1 MRGQELLDRMELI
14 DPAYVEAANRLPR
27 KKKQTFIRWGAL
39 AACLCLAL
47 VGASLLPKLQN
58 DPALG
63 PEPAPAPNP
72 TEIIERSEEPE
83 VYPEHPILHPGEEGY
98 EEPEPPPEEPD
109 EREHPREIGT
119 ILFNEPTAAM
129 DVCRAYIPGCFTEE
143 LNETELAA
151 VTPDRLAAG
160 MTLSGFARFDGEGRF
175 LSVSLAVQIP
185 SFSNPVSVVFEKGEP
200 LICYIVEGGEVVST
214 VNGTELILYQG
225 SYDEENHWLQAYGTI
240 GDYSITVSYEAAGIS
255 LEQAQADLITVLD
268 CFTCYAGGKPD
279 FSAITAEYIPPYIF
293 EELTFTEAQADSDFG
308 AYMPTALPEGFAE
321 ERFHRHME
329 QNVDYLSGHW
339 SKGWG
344 SDFAD
349 LYWEISFFDKSKQ
362 QRLTAAADTQ
372 NYDLSLYPIPRADSV
387 PEELREIVDNP
398 IFLAE
403 ELTLEVVQARA
414 YKVQDAGDSHGWRMA
429 FSVKYGGIVVEVRSK
444 GIEPDWMYQQLQQL
458 AENNT

>member
-1 MRGQELLDRMELI
+1 MRGQELLDHMNLV
-14 DPAYVEAANRLPR
+14 DPAYVEAADQLPK
-27 KKKQTFIRWGAL
+27 KKKQTVIKWGAL
-39 AACLCLAL
+39 AACLCLTIA
-47 VGASLLPKLQN
+47 GASLLPKLQS

-63 PEPAPAPNP
+63 PKPAPAPNP
-72 TEIIERSEEPE
+72 AETMERGEEPE
-83 VYPEHPILHPGEEGY
+83 VYPEHPILTPGDEGY
-98 EEPEPPPEEPD
+98 EEPAPPPEEPD
-109 EREHPREIGT
+109 EREHPLDPGT
-119 ILFNEPTAAM
+119 FLFNAPTAAM

-200 LICYIVEGGEVVST
+200 LICYVVEGGEAIST
-214 VNGTELILYQG
+214 VNGTELRLYQG
-225 SYDEENHWLQAYGTI
+225 SYDEENHWLQAYGSM
-240 GDYSITVSYEAAGIS
+240 GEYAITVSYDAVGIS
-255 LEQAQADLITVLD
+255 LEQAQDDLITVLH
-268 CFTCYAGGKPD
+268 CFTHKEPD

-293 EELTFTEAQADSDFG
+293 KDLTFAEAQADPDFG
-308 AYMPTALPEGFAE
+308 AYLPTDLPEGFAE
-321 ERFHRHME
+321 ERFHRQME
-329 QNVDYLSGHW
+329 QNVNLLSGFW

-344 SDFAD
+344 SDYAE
-349 LYWEISFFDKSKQ
+349 LSWEISRFDERKQ
-362 QRLTAAADTQ
+362 QRLTATADTQ

-429 FSVKYGGIVVEVRSK
+429 FSVKYGDIVVEVRSK
-444 GIEPDWMYQQLQQL
+444 GIEPDWVYLQLKQI

>member
-1 MRGQELLDRMELI
+1 MRGHEFLDHMELI
-14 DPAYVEAANRLPR
+14 DPAYVEAADQLPK
-27 KKKQTFIRWGAL
+27 KKKQTFIKWGAL
-39 AACLCLAL
+39 AACLCLAIA
-47 VGASLLPKLQN
+47 GAALLPKLQN

-63 PEPAPAPNP
+63 PEPAPAPAP
-72 TEIIERSEEPE
+72 GEVILREEEPE
-83 VYPEHPILHPGEEGY
+83 VYPEHPILHPGDEEY
-98 EEPEPPPEEPD
+98 VVPAPEPEEPD

-119 ILFNEPTAAM
+119 IVFNEPTASM
-129 DVCRAYIPGCFTEE
+129 DVCRTYIPGCFTEE

-200 LICYIVEGGEVVST
+200 LICYVVEGGEAIST
-214 VNGTELILYQG
+214 VNGMELRLYQG
-225 SYDEENHWLQAYGTI
+225 SYDEETHWLQAYGSM
-240 GDYSITVSYEAAGIS
+240 GDYAITVSYDAVGIY
-255 LEQAQADLITVLD
+255 LDQAQADLITVLD
-268 CFTCYAGGKPD
+268 CFTCYADGKPD

-293 EELTFTEAQADSDFG
+293 EELTFAEAQADPDFG

-329 QNVDYLSGHW
+329 QNVNYLSGHW

-349 LYWEISFFDKSKQ
+349 LYWEISFFDESKQ
-362 QRLTAAADTQ
+362 QRLTAAADTEQ
-372 NYDLSLYPIPRADSV
+372 YDLSLYPIPRADSV

-403 ELTLEVVQARA
+403 ELTLDVVQARA
-414 YKVQDAGDSHGWRMA
+414 YRIQDAGDSDGWRMA
-429 FSVKYGGIVVEVRSK
+429 FSVKYGDIVVEVRAK
-444 GIEPDWMYQQLQQL
+444 GLDPQWMYDQL
-458 AENNT
+458 AALRDA